1 LLLSSGT
8 PTYHLCALI
17 LSAVLAVD
25 CLLRMQWVAGARAL
39 LVVFTGLCLITQDLI
54 PVAPAGWLIFAA
66 YPRVYAL
73 AAFWLL
79 IVAAQRR
86 LGGPATGA
94 VDWPRLARFAAM
106 SAALVVASAWS
117 LVRHFDGQVAGYA
130 QRLPRDDAGWPAAHP
145 AVNGEA
151 VFFTR
156 MDGDGYV
163 LDRAPT
169 PLRFSHT
176 AGTDVFHPTVA
187 PGQARGW
194 VEVAAAGGS
203 RIVAFP
209 PQAAELALAALPT
222 EVEDATAPVAGS
234 DGRRLAFL
242 RERQG
247 RAQLWLFDRA
257 TRVQR
262 PITSADW
269 DVLDV
274 AMFPS
279 PDERVVFSG
288 RRGGAPGLFV
298 VGVDAAV
305 LVSSAPGPAPTLLLS
320 VDRPAR
326 YPAVSPDGRRLAY
339 AERERGTWQ
348 LWLVELVGLELGARR
363 RLTNRDCNSISP
375 AWRADSKRLVYAS
388 DCGRGVGLTTLAE
401 LSVE

>member
-1 LLLSSGT
+1 
-8 PTYHLCALI
+8 
-17 LSAVLAVD
+17 
-25 CLLRMQWVAGARAL
+25 M
-39 LVVFTGLCLITQDLI
+39 
-54 PVAPAGWLIFAA
+54 IFAA

-86 LGGPATGA
+86 LSGPATGA
-94 VDWPRLARFAAM
+94 VDWPRLARFAAV

-117 LVRHFDGQVAGYA
+117 LARHFDGQEAGYA
-130 QRLPRDDAGWPAAHP
+130 QRLARDDAGWPAAYP
-145 AVNGEA
+145 AVDGDA

-156 MDGDGYV
+156 MDRDGYG
-163 LDRAPT
+163 LDRAPP
-169 PLRFSHT
+169 PLRLSHA
-176 AGTDVFHPTVA
+176 AGADLFHPTVVA
-187 PGQARGW
+187 GQSRGW

-209 PQAAELALAALPT
+209 PEAAELALAMLPT
-222 EVEDATAPVAGS
+222 EVDDATMPVACP

-257 TRVQR
+257 TRVER
-262 PITSADW
+262 PITGGDW

-274 AMFPS
+274 ACFPS
-279 PDERVVFSG
+279 PDGRLVFSG
-288 RRGGAPGLFV
+288 RRGGAPGLFLV
-298 VGVDAAV
+298 AHDAA
-305 LVSSAPGPAPTLLLS
+305 AAEEPAPLPA
-320 VDRPAR
+320 DRPAR

-339 AERERGTWQ
+339 AERARGTWQ
-348 LWLVELVGLELGARR
+348 LWLVELDRGARR
-363 RLTNRDCNSISP
+363 RLTDRDCNSISP